1 MTLEYKQRHL
11 LCINLL
17 FIVLLASCNKEKVV
31 YRLDPSPGSTIVFI
45 GNTFAERLQE
55 HNYFET
61 LLYQSFPDRKLRV
74 RNLAWSADEV
84 NLRPRPMNFG
94 TLDEH
99 LRQQEAGIIFASF
112 GLNDAFDGP
121 DRLES
126 FRKEL
131 GKMLSDRK
139 STRLNSSP
147 YYAPRIR

>member
-1 MTLEYKQRHL
+1 MTLEYKQMHL

-17 FIVLLASCNKEKVV
+17 FIILLASCNKEKVV

-99 LRQQEAGIIFASF
+99 LRQQERS
-112 GLNDAFDGP
+112 
-121 DRLES
+121 EEHTS
-126 FRKEL
+126 EL
-131 GKMLSDRK
+131 QSLM
-139 STRLNSSP
+139 
-147 YYAPRIR
+147 RI